1 MACKED
7 KKDKG
12 LIHHSDRGVQYCC
25 DDYVMEIERNNIK
38 LSMTEKGDPYENAIA
53 ERINGILK
61 DEFSLGETFVNLSNA
76 SKMVD
81 DAVYKYNHIRI
92 HDSCNRL
99 TPMVAHEQTGTLQ
112 KLWKK
117 KVYPTS
123 KVQEVVPVIPAKQG
137 DGSFTEG

>member
-1 MACKED
+1 
-7 KKDKG
+7 
-12 LIHHSDRGVQYCC
+12 
-25 DDYVMEIERNNIK
+25 
-38 LSMTEKGDPYENAIA
+38 MTEKGDPYENAIA

-61 DEFSLGETFVNLSNA
+61 DEFFLGETFVNVSTA
-76 SKMVD
+76 SRQVD
-81 DAVYKYNHIRI
+81 DAIHKYNHIRI

-112 KLWKK
+112 KLWKN

-123 KVQEVVPVIPAKQG
+123 KVQEEVPIIPAKQG